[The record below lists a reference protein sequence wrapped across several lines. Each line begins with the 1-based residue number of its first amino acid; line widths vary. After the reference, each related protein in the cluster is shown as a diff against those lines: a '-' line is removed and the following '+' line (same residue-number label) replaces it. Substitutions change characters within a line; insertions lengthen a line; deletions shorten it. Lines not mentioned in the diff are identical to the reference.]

1 MEGEAMFQLNKNEY
15 LDKLHA
21 CWLGKNIGGTMGAP
35 YEGTRK
41 FLDIKGF
48 ATPSGEPMPNDDLD
62 LQLVWLC
69 AMEDIGPAQMN
80 ANVLSEYWLDWI
92 PPHWNEYGICKTN
105 LRLGLLPPMSG
116 EVDNE
121 KWKTSNGAWIRSE
134 IWASLAPGVPDVAV
148 KYAAMDAMVDHGVSE
163 GVCAEIF
170 TACMQSLAY
179 VESNIRLLI
188 HAALSKIPEDSM
200 TAQTVKLVID
210 CYERGIDYRETQE
223 KVLALNADLGWFQ
236 APANLGFVVIG
247 LLYGEGDFLK
257 SLLCAINCGDDTD
270 CTGATVGATLGII
283 GGTAAIPEEL
293 KAHVGDRI
301 VTVSLNGMYSHRIPK
316 TCSVLTDR
324 VFALVPSV
332 FRANRVSFAF
342 TDAASDYPANEVAY
356 WNRLTSADI
365 LARPP
370 YSYDVTVYRPLTV
383 RVAYDDSPR
392 VSAGDTRRVT
402 LTFRCNPE
410 LYESRKL
417 QIHLLLPDGWSVDR
431 YDRTVSLPYPQY
443 AHGIYGCTETAFTV
457 TVGDNVDVV
466 MRAYAEI
473 TSPTLPYPMMIP
485 MIFIG

>member
-1 MEGEAMFQLNKNEY
+1 
-15 LDKLHA
+15 
-21 CWLGKNIGGTMGAP
+21 
-35 YEGTRK
+35 
-41 FLDIKGF
+41 
-48 ATPSGEPMPNDDLD
+48 
-62 LQLVWLC
+62 
-69 AMEDIGPAQMN
+69 
-80 ANVLSEYWLDWI
+80 
-92 PPHWNEYGICKTN
+92 
-105 LRLGLLPPMSG
+105 
-116 EVDNE
+116 
-121 KWKTSNGAWIRSE
+121 
-134 IWASLAPGVPDVAV
+134 
-148 KYAAMDAMVDHGVSE
+148 
-163 GVCAEIF
+163 
-170 TACMQSLAY
+170 
-179 VESNIRLLI
+179 
-188 HAALSKIPEDSM
+188 M

-236 APANLGFVVIG
+236 APANLGFAVIG

-257 SLLCAINCGDDTD
+257 SLLYAINCGDDTD

-316 TCSVLTDR
+316 TCSALTDR
-324 VFALVPSV
+324 VCALVPSV

-342 TDAASDYPANEVAY
+342 TDAATDYPANDVAY
-356 WNRLTSADI
+356 WNRLTAAELLS
-365 LARPP
+365 RPP

-383 RVAYDDSPR
+383 RVAYDDTPR
-392 VSAGDTRRVT
+392 VGAGDTRRVT
-402 LTFRCNPE
+402 LTFFCNPE

-417 QIHLLLPDGWSVDR
+417 QIRLLLPDGWSVGR

-443 AHGIYGCTETAFTV
+443 AHAIYGCAETEFTL